1 MFLVVDATANP
12 SDVYMISYSPS
23 QYVVGHYVNIGLF
36 KDGRPIV
43 SKMKVRVGDYVTLKP
58 TTELFFC
65 CVEGPT
71 LDMFDL
77 QEFCKKIKSSDVIIE
92 FSSTTNINL
101 ENFPN
106 GVDVTVTE
114 DELAGQITINA
125 T

>member
-1 MFLVVDATANP
+1 
-12 SDVYMISYSPS
+12 
-23 QYVVGHYVNIGLF
+23 
-36 KDGRPIV
+36 
-43 SKMKVRVGDYVTLKP
+43 MKVRVGDYVTLKP

-77 QEFCKKIKSSDVIIE
+77 HEFCKQMRDSDGIIE

-101 ENFPN
+101 EDFPN
-106 GVDVTVTE
+106 GVDVMITE
-114 DELAGQITINA
+114 NELAGQITINA